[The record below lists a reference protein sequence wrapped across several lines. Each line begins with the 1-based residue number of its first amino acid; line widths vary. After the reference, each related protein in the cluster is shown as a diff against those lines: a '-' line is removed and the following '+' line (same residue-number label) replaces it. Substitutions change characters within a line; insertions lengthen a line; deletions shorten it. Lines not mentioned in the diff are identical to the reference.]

1 MEYEFDLRVF
11 CTAVRESR
19 ENNFV
24 DRLCDTPGKR
34 YLYNNVLQ
42 KFVSG
47 VPVRLREIDFDA
59 FDEDDIVYLI
69 DNESDGIDNALRGAS
84 IIVENFCKSKAI
96 TAKTRKF
103 F

>member
-1 MEYEFDLRVF
+1 MEYEFDLKGF

-24 DRLCDTPGKR
+24 DRLCDTAGKR

-47 VPVRLREIDFDA
+47 VPVRLREIDLDA
-59 FDEDDIVYLI
+59 FDEDDIVDLLDNKSNEI
-69 DNESDGIDNALRGAS
+69 DKVLRGAS
-84 IIVENFCKSKAI
+84 IIAENFCKSKAI
-96 TAKTRKF
+96 TVKTRKF